1 MVSPMIVLCLS
12 LTMYEEARNQPIQ
25 TQLYVGEVVLNRAE
39 KREHLDGDICK
50 VVLEKKQFSWT
61 TVKHLKTEQ
70 DLVKHYKN
78 IQKDMQPKDREAML
92 KAVGLSVRL
101 LVSGTTSNF
110 EYFYDGRVPHYARG
124 KAKHKVGD
132 LYFLN
137 GER

>member
-39 KREHLDGDICK
+39 KREYLDGDICK

-61 TVKHLKTEQ
+61 SVKHLKTKQ

-78 IQKDMQPKDREAML
+78 IQKDMQPKDREALL

>member
-39 KREHLDGDICK
+39 KREYLDGDICK

-61 TVKHLKTEQ
+61 SVKHLKTKQ

-78 IQKDMQPKDREAML
+78 IQKDMQPKDRKALL
-92 KAVGLSVRL
+92 KAIDLSVRL

>member
-1 MVSPMIVLCLS
+1 
-12 LTMYEEARNQPIQ
+12 MYEEARNQPIQ

-39 KREHLDGDICK
+39 KREYLDGDICK

-78 IQKDMQPKDREAML
+78 IQKDMQPKDREALL

-110 EYFYDGRVPHYARG
+110 EYFYDGRVPQYARG

>member
-39 KREHLDGDICK
+39 KREYLDGDICK

-61 TVKHLKTEQ
+61 SVKHLKTKQ

-78 IQKDMQPKDREAML
+78 IQKDMQPKDREALL
-92 KAVGLSVRL
+92 KAVSLSVRL

>member
-39 KREHLDGDICK
+39 KREYLDGDICK

-78 IQKDMQPKDREAML
+78 IQKDMQPKDREALL
-92 KAVGLSVRL
+92 KAVRLSVRL

-110 EYFYDGRVPHYARG
+110 EYFYDGRVPHHARG

>member
-1 MVSPMIVLCLS
+1 
-12 LTMYEEARNQPIQ
+12 MYEEARNQPIQ

-39 KREHLDGDICK
+39 KRDYLDGDICK

-61 TVKHLKTEQ
+61 TTKNLKTKQ

-78 IQKDMQPKDREAML
+78 IQKDMQPKDREAL
-92 KAVGLSVRL
+92 TKAVGLSVRL

>member
-1 MVSPMIVLCLS
+1 
-12 LTMYEEARNQPIQ
+12 MYEEARNQPIQ

-39 KREHLDGDICK
+39 KREYLDGDICK

-78 IQKDMQPKDREAML
+78 IQKDMQPKDREALL
-92 KAVGLSVRL
+92 KAVDLSVRL

>member
-25 TQLYVGEVVLNRAE
+25 TQLYVGEVILNRAE
-39 KREHLDGDICK
+39 KREYLDGDICK

-61 TVKHLKTEQ
+61 TVKHLKTKQ

-78 IQKDMQPKDREAML
+78 IQKDMQPKDREALL

>member
-25 TQLYVGEVVLNRAE
+25 TQLYVGEVVLNRTE
-39 KREHLDGDICK
+39 KREYLDGDICK

>member
-39 KREHLDGDICK
+39 KREYLDGDICK

-78 IQKDMQPKDREAML
+78 IQKDMQPKDREALL
-92 KAVGLSVRL
+92 KAVSLSVRL
-101 LVSGTTSNF
+101 LISGTTSNF
-110 EYFYDGRVPHYARG
+110 EYFYDGRVPYHARG
-124 KAKHKVGD
+124 KAKRKVGD

>member
-1 MVSPMIVLCLS
+1 
-12 LTMYEEARNQPIQ
+12 MYEEARNQPIQ

-39 KREHLDGDICK
+39 KREYLDGDICK
-50 VVLEKKQFSWT
+50 VVLEKKQFSWAS
-61 TVKHLKTEQ
+61 VKHLKTKQ

>member
-39 KREHLDGDICK
+39 KREYLDGDICK

-61 TVKHLKTEQ
+61 TVKHLKTKQ

-92 KAVGLSVRL
+92 KAVSLSVRL

-110 EYFYDGRVPHYARG
+110 EYFYDGRVPHYAKG

>member
-39 KREHLDGDICK
+39 KREYLDGDICK

-61 TVKHLKTEQ
+61 SVKHLKTKQ

>member
-39 KREHLDGDICK
+39 KREYLDGDICK

-61 TVKHLKTEQ
+61 TVKHLKTKQ

-110 EYFYDGRVPHYARG
+110 EYFYDGRVPHYAKG

>member
-39 KREHLDGDICK
+39 KREYLDGDICK

-61 TVKHLKTEQ
+61 SIKHLKTKQ

-78 IQKDMQPKDREAML
+78 IQKDMQPKDREALL

>member
-39 KREHLDGDICK
+39 KREYLDGDICK

-61 TVKHLKTEQ
+61 SVKHLKTKQ

-78 IQKDMQPKDREAML
+78 IQKDMQPKDRKALL

-110 EYFYDGRVPHYARG
+110 EYFYDGRAPHYARG

>member
-1 MVSPMIVLCLS
+1 
-12 LTMYEEARNQPIQ
+12 MYEEARNQPIQ

-39 KREHLDGDICK
+39 KRDYLDGDICK
-50 VVLEKKQFSWT
+50 VVLEKHQFSWT
-61 TVKHLKTEQ
+61 TTKNLKTKQ

-78 IQKDMQPKDREAML
+78 IQKDMQPKDREALL

>member
-39 KREHLDGDICK
+39 KREYLDGDICK

-61 TVKHLKTEQ
+61 TVKHLKTKQ

-78 IQKDMQPKDREAML
+78 IQKDMQPKDREALL

>member
-1 MVSPMIVLCLS
+1 
-12 LTMYEEARNQPIQ
+12 MYEEARNQPIQ

-39 KREHLDGDICK
+39 KREYLDGDICK

-61 TVKHLKTEQ
+61 TKKHLKTKQ

-78 IQKDMQPKDREAML
+78 IQKDMQPKDREALL

-110 EYFYDGRVPHYARG
+110 EYFYDGRVPHRARG
-124 KAKHKVGD
+124 KAKHKAGD